1 MKTTIEGV
9 LSAGLFGL
17 LMFGVMVLG
26 LCYEE
31 AFVALRVAVFGQ

>member
-26 LCYEE
+26 ICCEE
-31 AFVALRVAVFGQ
+31 FFIALRVAVFGQ